1 MPLTAPTW
9 ITAVATVILGAGAI
23 VTAIFAILAFR
34 KQSLEV
40 RLLQQGAAGQQ
51 ALIEQQAE
59 AIRLQAN
66 QIDLQRQQFSDQQD
80 ISRQQAGVL
89 ELQAAEL
96 QASLE
101 ERKRDAKER
110 RRTQAS
116 QVFITQEIRPQ
127 ARYADI
133 TERPAE
139 RTDLPPVIAAQVHNS
154 SGQPIYNV
162 EIRWHRGTAPW
173 GEPNPEPLPPVMP
186 QTTAEA
192 SRRFT
197 RGTSLDASGAVMR
210 FTDAAGDRWQ
220 RRPDGDLQEQQP

>member
-40 RLLQQGAAGQQ
+40 RLLQQGAADQQ
-51 ALIEQQAE
+51 ALIKQQAE

-101 ERKRDAKER
+101 ERKRYAKER

-173 GEPNPEPLPPVMP
+173 PGAAPPAP
-186 QTTAEA
+186 
-192 SRRFT
+192 RR
-197 RGTSLDASGAVMR
+197 
-210 FTDAAGDRWQ
+210 AAGPAQ
-220 RRPDGDLQEQQP
+220 RGRRSPPADSPEAPASTPAAQSCGSPTQ